1 MENFSIENLP
11 TEMIFEI
18 MFKMTPRD
26 LLKTCKSSKIFLFI
40 CDWDFWANKAH
51 LDFGVSRAYFDLPK
65 STPEGV
71 GSFAEIPLWSC
82 GSSSVE
88 FSEGRDVFG
97 PGGFRYCQIASR
109 YELLPEFVFSP
120 HNQFGFIE
128 PAACFFQ
135 ARMGNQTQILPTL
148 LKEIPIERL
157 TEYVNCFFPLSDL
170 MKGKRSGVRF
180 SDNIYF
186 DLEALK
192 EVVSRPLHAR
202 ICEWVEQSH
211 PGFSFC
217 SQIQDGKISPE
228 LESFLQTDLD
238 QEEGKHKKAI
248 RNIVQAIAFLGRE
261 DLLPLIRKPLRQLL
275 EGDEETA
282 DRIFYSAL
290 SGGSEELVKEI
301 LQVRNLFSNQNGD
314 QNHGSHYHVPAHF
327 GGNLK
332 LIEKVKQ
339 NVSPA
344 PWLLCKDYLLSR
356 AYLRNRRPEDYLQI
370 LKQMGNIQSVVSDL
384 CSLGDTDILS
394 YLLSIQDYRMG
405 NRMGSKTP
413 FRIALRFFS
422 DNIANLLGHL
432 DVVAWMVRVLK
443 TSSSTP
449 RDRTFIPAL
458 IEKVENLRIDIIPGQ
473 ETICPNRFKFNM
485 AYSQEFFIRKL
496 KELMA

>member
-1 MENFSIENLP
+1 MGNFSIENLP

-18 MFKMTPRD
+18 MYKMTPRD

-71 GSFAEIPLWSC
+71 GSFAEIPLWFC

-109 YELLPEFVFSP
+109 YELLPEFVFSSY
-120 HNQFGFIE
+120 NQFGFIE

-135 ARMGNQTQILPTL
+135 ARSGVQTQILPTL

-170 MKGKRSGVRF
+170 MKGNRKGICF
-180 SDNIYF
+180 SENVYF

-192 EVVSRPLHAR
+192 EVVSPSLRIR
-202 ICEWVEQSH
+202 ICELVELTY

-228 LESFLQTDLD
+228 LENFLQLD
-238 QEEGKHKKAI
+238 VNREGGKYKEAT
-248 RNIVQAIAFLGRE
+248 RNIVQTVAYLGHSN
-261 DLLPLIRKPLRQLL
+261 LLPLIRKPLRQLV
-275 EGDEETA
+275 ESDDETA
-282 DRIFYSAL
+282 DRIFCSAL

-301 LQVRNLFSNQNGD
+301 LGVRNMFFNKYGD
-314 QNHGSHYHVPAHF
+314 ESHGYHYHVPAHF
-327 GGNLK
+327 GGNLG
-332 LIEKVKQ
+332 LIEIVKQ

-344 PWLLCKDYLLSR
+344 PWLLCEDYLLPR
-356 AYLRNRRPEDYLQI
+356 AYLQNRRPEDYLQI
-370 LKQMGNIQSVVSDL
+370 LKTMHDVQRMVPDL
-384 CSLGDTDILS
+384 CVLGDTDILS
-394 YLLSIQDYRMG
+394 YLLSLQKPDREH
-405 NRMGSKTP
+405 KTP
-413 FRIALRFFS
+413 FRVALRFFS
-422 DNIANLLGHL
+422 DNIAHLLGHL
-432 DVVAWMVRVLK
+432 DVVAWMIRVLK
-443 TSSSTP
+443 TLPSTP
-449 RDRTFIPAL
+449 NDKRL
-458 IEKVENLRIDIIPGQ
+458 IVSLAEKAENLQIPVVSGEKQ
-473 ETICPNRFKFNM
+473 LCPNRFKFNM
-485 AYSQEFFIRKL
+485 PYSQELLIRQLRK
-496 KELMA
+496 MAD